1 MNNYK
6 FKSFTTEK
14 GTYPTTFY
22 CFDPCD
28 CTPNNP
34 KALYTYIDHS
44 EDDQFDDDDE
54 QIEIQI
60 PSRLA
65 LYDLIKDFNMAINN
79 EILGYARCENPSAPL
94 DDATNDIHVAIDIIS
109 ELKSFDED

>member
-6 FKSFTTEK
+6 FKSFTTEQ

-44 EDDQFDDDDE
+44 EDDQYDDDDE

-60 PSRLA
+60 PNRLA
-65 LYDLIKDFNMAINN
+65 LYDLIKDLNNAINE
-79 EILGYARCENPSAPL
+79 EIIGYAQCEHPSAPH
-94 DDATNDIHVAIDIIS
+94 DDATNDIHTAIDIIS
-109 ELKSFDED
+109 ELKSFDEF

>member
-1 MNNYK
+1 MQTYK
-6 FKSFTTEK
+6 FKTFTTEK
-14 GTYPTTFY
+14 GTYPTSFY

-44 EDDQFDDDDE
+44 ETDDYEDDYE

-60 PSRLA
+60 PNRLA
-65 LYDLIKDFNMAINN
+65 LYDLIKDLSQAIIE
-79 EILGYARCENPSAPL
+79 EINGYARLKNPSAPL
-94 DDATNDIHVAIDIIS
+94 DDASNDIHIAIDIIND
-109 ELKSFDED
+109 LKSFDED